1 MYHVKRLTIACI
13 CVQCTC
19 IFIVY
24 IFLVFRYRKGFD
36 IQPNEYAGINLA
48 TLLVISGK
56 KFESNSELRNI
67 GKINKQRDK
76 QMNGWDV
83 QKNNRMKE

>member
-1 MYHVKRLTIACI
+1 MYHVTRLVITCI

-24 IFLVFRYRKGFD
+24 ILLVFRYRKGFE

-56 KFESNSELRNI
+56 KFEFSSELRSI
-67 GKINKQRDK
+67 GKINKQREK
-76 QMNGWDV
+76 QMNG
-83 QKNNRMKE
+83 QMYRKITG